1 MKSISTMIK
10 TKPFCQFLFETYDKP
25 TKAVVYDFLLKW
37 YTSDVH
43 PDLQPNEYG
52 RYDFV
57 MYKGEDE
64 IKIEVQRK
72 LGWTDRGRWQ
82 RNFNTIDI
90 EYRKRTSEAD
100 LFCIVNASMDTI
112 AIIRRDVVMASPIV
126 EKNTRYGREPFF
138 NIPIF
143 KAYISSL

>member
-1 MKSISTMIK
+1 MIK

-25 TKAVVYDFLLKW
+25 TKAIVYDFLLKW

-52 RYDFV
+52 RYDFI
-57 MYKGEDE
+57 MHKGDEE

-82 RNFNTIDI
+82 RNFQTIDI

-100 LFCIVNASMDTI
+100 LFCIVNATMDTI
-112 AIIRRDVVMASPIV
+112 AIIRRDIVMNSPVV

-138 NIPIF
+138 NIPTF
-143 KAYISSL
+143 KAYISTL

>member
-1 MKSISTMIK
+1 MIK

-43 PDLQPNEYG
+43 PDLQPNKYG

-57 MYKGEDE
+57 MYKGDDE
-64 IKIEVQRK
+64 VKIEVQRK

-82 RNFNTIDI
+82 RNFQTIDI

-100 LFCIVNASMDTI
+100 VFCIVNASMDTI
-112 AIIRRDVVMASPIV
+112 AIIRRDVVMDSPVV

-143 KAYISSL
+143 KAYISTL